1 MAAPFIASGLR
12 VPRLRAV
19 LAAAFACVAMVAVGT
34 SALLADRHA
43 PREATMPASA
53 AVLAQAAQLADQL
66 DHGM

>member
-1 MAAPFIASGLR
+1 
-12 VPRLRAV
+12 V